1 MPVTRIKAIFDQ
13 KGRIKGYLD
22 IYTGKEYNF
31 PVLVGKK
38 ESPYEYGFYMGNQ
51 ILAREVIA
59 KDKDIKGETHRVLW
73 LLISILDFENWI
85 QISVTDLAKEID
97 MLQPNVSKA
106 IKVLEKKEIILRGP
120 KIGRSSS
127 FRFNPEILW
136 KGKVKNLN
144 KYRKEKE
151 DERIKDLKNKTNKR
165 KQKKLE
171 DLSKKYNISIEE
183 LVNLKDELNLT

>member
-1 MPVTRIKAIFDQ
+1 MPVTRVRPIFDE
-13 KGRIKGYLD
+13 KGRIKGYQD
-22 IYTGKEYNF
+22 IYTGQEYAL
-31 PVLVGKK
+31 PVLIGKK
-38 ESPYEYGFYMGNQ
+38 ENPYEHGFYMGNQ
-51 ILAREVIA
+51 ILAREIIA

-85 QISVTDLAKEID
+85 QISVTDIAKEID

-106 IKVLEKKEIILRGP
+106 IKVLEKKEIIIRGP

-136 KGKVKNLN
+136 KGKVQNLN
-144 KYRKEKE
+144 KYRKKREKE
-151 DERIKDLKNKTNKR
+151 DIENLKNRTNKR

-171 DLSKKYNISIEE
+171 KLSKEYDMSIEE
-183 LVNLKDELNLT
+183 LIELKKKLNLT